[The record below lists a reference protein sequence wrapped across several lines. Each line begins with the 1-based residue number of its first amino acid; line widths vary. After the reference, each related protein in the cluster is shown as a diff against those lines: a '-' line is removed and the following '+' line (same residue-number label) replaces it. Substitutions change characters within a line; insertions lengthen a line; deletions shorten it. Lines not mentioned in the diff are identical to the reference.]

1 MALAAYRHLLRSTR
15 IAFHGDVAV
24 LHAARQEARAGFR
37 KNAAM
42 SPDDPSLA
50 SAIAHAEDVARFLK
64 ENVVQG
70 KHEGE
75 DKYKLRIHEHTERGD
90 NDTVKLSNGKTIVID
105 GKTCADR

>member
-1 MALAAYRHLLRSTR
+1 MKGHYSHIT
-15 IAFHGDVAV
+15 GDVAV

-75 DKYKLRIHEHTERGD
+75 DKYSEDPFLLFHEETLKLEP
-90 NDTVKLSNGKTIVID
+90 TIMWAAHCLMI
-105 GKTCADR
+105 